1 MKKLIPFILASL
13 MLITVS
19 NNYKENYYII
29 PDESIRIRIIPNS
42 NNVNDQYL
50 KKQVKTNL
58 ELDLAEDLKN
68 SKTIETSRQIIKTN
82 LNKYEQTIKQALKN
96 EHSNQKFN
104 IDYGYHYF
112 PAKTYKGVKYEEGN
126 YESLLVTLGSGEG
139 DNWWCVLFPPICS
152 LEEDEESSNNNKNT
166 EYSLFIKEIFDK
178 YIH

>member
-29 PDESIRIRIIPNS
+29 PDESIRIRIISNS

-104 IDYGYHYF
+104 IDYGYHHF
-112 PAKTYKGVKYEEGN
+112 PEKTYKGVKYKEGE
-126 YESLLVTLGSGEG
+126 YESLLVTLGKGEG